1 MRLAKNRR
9 TLAAISFVWP
19 ALLCVGILA
28 VDLSY
33 GIYPS
38 ALWAA
43 DSASRTL
50 IAVLFGVL
58 FLSVALLAALF
69 SPLRLS
75 RITRLGL
82 LFLCVAV
89 GITCLFFAQLLLLAW
104 VFPLWYVFRLY
115 REPVT

>member
-9 TLAAISFVWP
+9 TLAAISFIWP

-28 VDLSY
+28 VNVSY

-43 DSASRTL
+43 DAASRIL
-50 IAVLFGVL
+50 SAVVFGVL
-58 FLSVALLAALF
+58 FLSVALLVALF
-69 SPLRLS
+69 SPIPLS

-82 LFLCVAV
+82 LFLCVAI
-89 GITCLFFAQLLLLAW
+89 GIACLFFAQILLLAW
-104 VFPLWYVFRLY
+104 VLPLWYVFRLY